1 MAEENNTGINLNA
14 ETIKKVII
22 PDNDYL
28 PFVKVKD
35 KLLEMEV
42 GDIQVWP
49 EKKLNAV
56 RVMSGRIQRSKG
68 MKFRCLFNRKNQT
81 VEICRYS

>member
-1 MAEENNTGINLNA
+1 MSKESKSGINLNA
-14 ETIKKVII
+14 ENINKEII

-28 PFVKVKD
+28 PFIKVKE
-35 KLLEMEV
+35 KLLKMEV

-49 EKKLNAV
+49 IIKLNAI

-68 MKFRCLFNRKNQT
+68 WDFRCKQNRKEKT
-81 VEICRYS
+81 VEICRFL